1 MQPLRPILARW
12 LRPVLILFCML
23 FIVIAAP
30 ACDCSSATGDGYEP
44 PG

>member
-1 MQPLRPILARW
+1 MQSLRPILARW
-12 LRPVLILFCML
+12 LRPALILLGML

-30 ACDCSSATGDGYEP
+30 ACDCSSATGDGYEV